1 MFNLTTSTT
10 ERGPYIIAAQ
20 SGAADVSE
28 EMGRIIKEEH
38 GALKGVSATRIII
51 LHISSPDMP
60 FLDFIDMPGLVTAPS
75 GPEPSDI
82 ASQTELLVKAHM
94 QSKHGSTRCTS
105 PLSRRQAP
113 QTPPTP

>member
-1 MFNLTTSTT
+1 
-10 ERGPYIIAAQ
+10 
-20 SGAADVSE
+20 
-28 EMGRIIKEEH
+28 MGRIIKEEH

-94 QSKHGSTRCTS
+94 QSKHGSKRCTS